1 MVGTEAELFEDASGL
16 RLGRE
21 CGKVGCSGDEDVKE
35 PEQIRSYYAFPFGG
49 HSLAIYSMPLLWE
62 YVATREVL
70 NTRYITLI

>member
-1 MVGTEAELFEDASGL
+1 VAGTEAELFEDASGL
-16 RLGRE
+16 RLGGE

-49 HSLAIYSMPLLWE
+49 HLLAIYSMPLLWE

-70 NTRYITLI
+70 STHYITPI